1 MSVGPVL
8 LFPPFSKPGVTT
20 TVVVIGDVPVFTAV
34 NPISPDPVVVYPVF
48 GSVFVHVYVVVPPVL
63 TVVNGMVTVS
73 PSDTTMS
80 SVGFT

>member
-1 MSVGPVL
+1 M
-8 LFPPFSKPGVTT
+8 LFPPFVKPGVTT

-34 NPISPDPVVVYPVF
+34 NPISLDPVVVNPVV

-73 PSDTTMS
+73 PSDTTIS